1 MTFAINTFQTLDGI
15 SLRYGIQTPKNARQ
29 HVLIL
34 QGRGEYI
41 ERYQETA
48 DELAERGL
56 GCVTFD
62 FRGHGGSSR
71 ETADMA
77 MGYIHDVAHY
87 IADVRYVIDHIA
99 TTHAITCPLLITH
112 STGGLV
118 AMAIMLDRPDLWESV
133 IMIAPFFGLGGP
145 DWLSLAA
152 QFVADGMCR
161 YGFDKQYLPG
171 QRKLSPLA
179 GFEVDNILTSDPVR
193 YARNVAILQ
202 NSPDLVVGGVSA
214 GWLDACFKAQASLTD
229 RITQMKSGTWS
240 LPPITIVLAGNDQV
254 VSNQT
259 TEDLFGDVPSVTI
272 TEIPEARHE
281 ILQEADQYRNRFW
294 QIFDAHIARCLTG
307 KTGAGAL
314 S

>member
-1 MTFAINTFQTLDGI
+1 MTFAINTLTTPDGI
-15 SLRYGIQTPKNARQ
+15 SLRYGVQTPDHTRQ
-29 HVLIL
+29 HILIL

-48 DELAERGL
+48 DELSERGF

-71 ETADMA
+71 ETSDPV

-87 IADVRYVIDHIA
+87 IADTRHVIDHVCDN
-99 TTHAITCPLLITH
+99 HGITCPIVLTH

-118 AMAIMLDRPDLWESV
+118 AMVMMLDQPNLWESAV
-133 IMIAPFFGLGGP
+133 MVAPFFGLGGH

-152 QFVADGMCR
+152 QFVADSMCR

-171 QRKLSPLA
+171 QSKLSPLTK
-179 GFEVDNILTSDPVR
+179 FVPDNILTSDVAR
-193 YARNVAILQ
+193 HARNVAILQ
-202 NSPDLVVGGVSA
+202 KHPNLVVGGVSA
-214 GWLDACFKAQASLTD
+214 GWLDACFKAQASVSD
-229 RITQMKSGTWS
+229 RIEQMKSGAWS
-240 LPPITIVLAGNDQV
+240 LPPITMVLAGNDQV

-259 TEDLFGDVPSVTI
+259 TEDLFGNVPSITI

-281 ILQEADQYRNRFW
+281 ILQERDLYRNKFW
-294 QIFDAHIARCLTG
+294 QAFDAHIARCKST
-307 KTGAGAL
+307 
-314 S
+314 

>member
-1 MTFAINTFQTLDGI
+1 MTFAINTLTTPDGI
-15 SLRYGIQTPKNARQ
+15 RLRYGVQTPDQARQ
-29 HVLIL
+29 HILIL

-48 DELAERGL
+48 DELSERGF

-71 ETADMA
+71 ETSDPV

-87 IADVRYVIDHIA
+87 IADTRHVIGHVRDNHG
-99 TTHAITCPLLITH
+99 ITCPIVLTH

-118 AMAIMLDRPDLWESV
+118 AMVMMLDRPGLWESAV
-133 IMIAPFFGLGGP
+133 MVAPFFGLGGH

-152 QFVADGMCR
+152 QFVADSMCR

-171 QRKLSPLA
+171 QSKLSPLTK
-179 GFEVDNILTSDPVR
+179 FVHDNILTSDAVR
-193 YARNVAILQ
+193 HARNVAILKKHP
-202 NSPDLVVGGVSA
+202 NLVVGGVSA
-214 GWLDACFKAQASLTD
+214 GWLDACFKAQALVSD
-229 RITQMKSGTWS
+229 RIEHMKSGAWT
-240 LPPITIVLAGNDQV
+240 LPPITMVLAGNDQV

-259 TEDLFGDVPSVTI
+259 TEDLFGNVPSIII

-281 ILQEADQYRNRFW
+281 ILQEHDLYRHKFW
-294 QIFDAHIARCLTG
+294 QAFDAHIARC
-307 KTGAGAL
+307 K
-314 S
+314 SI

>member
-1 MTFAINTFQTLDGI
+1 MTFATDTFQTPDGI
-15 SLRYGIQTPKNARQ
+15 NLRYGVQTPQNARQ

-71 ETADMA
+71 ETRDPG
-77 MGYIHDVAHY
+77 MGYIRDVAHY
-87 IADVRYVIDHIA
+87 IADARYVIDYISKNHG
-99 TTHAITCPLLITH
+99 ITCPLLITH

-118 AMAIMLDRPDLWESV
+118 AMAIMLDQPDLWESV
-133 IMIAPFFGLGGP
+133 VMVAPFFGLGGP

-171 QRKLSPLA
+171 QRKLSPLV
-179 GFEVDNILTSDPVR
+179 GFEADNILTSDPVR

-202 NSPDLVVGGVSA
+202 SRPDLVVGGVSA
-214 GWLDACFKAQASLTD
+214 GWLDACFKAQASLMD
-229 RITQMKSGTWS
+229 RIAQMKSGTWS
-240 LPPITIVLAGNDQV
+240 LPPITMVLAGNDQV

-259 TEDLFGDVPSVTI
+259 TEDLFGDVPSVSI
-272 TEIPEARHE
+272 AEIPEARHE
-281 ILQEADQYRNRFW
+281 ILQESDQYRNRFW
-294 QIFDAHIARCLTG
+294 QIFDAHIARCQTN
-307 KTGAGAL
+307 KTAAIAQ